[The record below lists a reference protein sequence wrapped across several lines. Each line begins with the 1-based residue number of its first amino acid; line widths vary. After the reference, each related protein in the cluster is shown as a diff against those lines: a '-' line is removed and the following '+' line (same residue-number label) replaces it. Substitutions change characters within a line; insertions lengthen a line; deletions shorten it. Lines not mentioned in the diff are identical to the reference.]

1 MVQEPLAGV
10 PPWNESQK
18 SANNLRHDKPEY
30 ENRRYDSGAATAGP
44 VMLLRNNDGRVSS
57 NVVAL
62 VSVEKLYH
70 NFLAIKNHNVTA
82 S

>member
-1 MVQEPLAGV
+1 
-10 PPWNESQK
+10 
-18 SANNLRHDKPEY
+18 
-30 ENRRYDSGAATAGP
+30 
-44 VMLLRNNDGRVSS
+44 MLLRNNDGRVSS